1 MRFMTAAALGLL
13 AATTFLTPAPAQ
25 TPRDTVVM
33 AKAIDDIISLDP
45 AEAFEFSGVEA
56 VANVYDK
63 LINVDAKDP
72 NKLVPELA
80 ESWSV
85 GADGRTF
92 TFKIR
97 SGVKFHS
104 GNPITAHDAPEIS
117 AAGEVEIDITRA
129 SPSALA
135 NTDEAVAPMR
145 APGRS
150 VARMVAAMSSMAP
163 ANGAVTNTIA
173 ASGASPMDSR
183 TCPTTSPT
191 ASTSRCCQR
200 RSLRPSK
207 TARSPAWKTP
217 S

>member
-1 MRFMTAAALGLL
+1 MTAAALGLL

-104 GNPITAHDAPEIS
+104 GNPVTAHDAAYSLQRAVTINKAPGFILTQFGLNKDN
-117 AAGEVEIDITRA
+117 AAQNIRATDDSTLVVEVAKPYAPTFFYYCLTA
-129 SPSALA
+129 
-135 NTDEAVAPMR
+135 AVA
-145 APGRS
+145 S
-150 VARMVAAMSSMAP
+150 VVDSKLVK
-163 ANGAVTNTIA
+163 ANEKDG
-173 ASGASPMDSR
+173 D
-183 TCPTTSPT
+183 
-191 ASTSRCCQR
+191 
-200 RSLRPSK
+200 
-207 TARSPAWKTP
+207 
-217 S
+217 